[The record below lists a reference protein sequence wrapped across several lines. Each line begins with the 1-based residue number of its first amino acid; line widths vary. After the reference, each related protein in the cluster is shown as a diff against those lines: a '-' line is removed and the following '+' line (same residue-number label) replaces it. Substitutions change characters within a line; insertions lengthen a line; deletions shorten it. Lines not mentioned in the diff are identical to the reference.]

1 MCQTGPFV
9 PHDQR
14 HTTATQLDVNLSSR
28 LPTSSDNGAVRS
40 TGEDCNSR
48 FLAVVLF
55 APFPRWADGTTDD
68 REYPRCVQEW
78 GRGPYGCVGRQRRR
92 TGLWP
97 GHDTQNYRSISK
109 GIFIRSSEFT
119 HFPIFFFNPCKL
131 RSQMYCSFFLDDVL
145 YIVETRSK
153 TGMLSISS
161 STQVKEK

>member
-1 MCQTGPFV
+1 MSTSAPACLP
-9 PHDQR
+9 R
-14 HTTATQLDVNLSSR
+14 ATTARCDLSARIVTAASWQSSYSLPFRDGPTARPTTASTLDVYRSE
-28 LPTSSDNGAVRS
+28 AV
-40 TGEDCNSR
+40 
-48 FLAVVLF
+48 
-55 APFPRWADGTTDD
+55 P
-68 REYPRCVQEW
+68 
-78 GRGPYGCVGRQRRR
+78 PYGCVGRQRRR